1 MAMKK
6 LTKVNLA
13 LTLSLA
19 VALTGC
25 SQPSNSA
32 VKPAE
37 PAAAGTPASPATAKK
52 DPVTLRI
59 TYWAGS
65 QITVDKT
72 NAVVDLFQKAYP
84 HIKVESE
91 YYAGDAYWDKLNVQ
105 AASSSMPDVVRMDYS
120 KITNYVNKNLLLPLD
135 DYMAK
140 KTINMDGVNPIHI
153 DGAKFNGK
161 VYGINIGNN
170 SLVSFYDADLLAK
183 AGVTPPTPTYTWEQY
198 EKDLRT
204 IKEKLGIYGD
214 THMSQQHFAV
224 WLRQHGKKM
233 YNAAQDGIGY
243 EDDKVFTDFFDQQL
257 RWQKEGLISPLG
269 VELEVRGLEDG
280 PFPKGQAAFGSF
292 NYWSNH
298 VDIMETQLKKKV
310 GMAMYPGSGDGKGM
324 YIKPSFFHSI
334 ARTSKH
340 PEEAAL
346 FIEFFTNNIDA
357 AKSLN
362 AFFGMPY
369 HPRVL
374 EGMNSSFSD
383 TQKRV
388 SEYLTTVEKNSSL
401 IDPPDPTAGV
411 EVGKIFK
418 NVSDEIFFEKISPKQ
433 GAEKFRAEANAI
445 LLKKK

>member
-1 MAMKK
+1 MRKSMKLK
-6 LTKVNLA
+6 FTSTLLILA
-13 LTLSLA
+13 ALA
-19 VALTGC
+19 GC
-25 SQPSNSA
+25 SQPAATSTPA
-32 VKPAE
+32 AGGKAAE
-37 PAAAGTPASPATAKK
+37 PAASSTPAAAKK
-52 DPVTLRI
+52 EPVTLRI

-65 QITVDKT
+65 QMTVDKT
-72 NAVVDLFQKAYP
+72 NAVVELFQKAYP

-105 AASSSMPDVVRMDYS
+105 AASNSMPDVVRMDYS

-135 DYMAK
+135 DYIQK
-140 KTINMDGVNPIHI
+140 KTINMEGVNPIHI

-170 SLVSFYDADLLAK
+170 ALVSFYDPDVFAK
-183 AGVTPPTPTYTWEQY
+183 AGVTPPTPNYTWEQY

-204 IKEKLGIYGD
+204 FKDKLGIYGD
-214 THMSQQHFAV
+214 THMSQTQFAV
-224 WLRQHGKKM
+224 WLRQQGKKM
-233 YNAAQDGIGY
+233 YNTAQDGLGY
-243 EDDKVFTDFFDQQL
+243 EDDKVFVDFFEQQL

-280 PFPKGQAAFGSF
+280 PFPKGQAAYGSLS
-292 NYWSNH
+292 YWSNH

-324 YIKPSFFHSI
+324 YIKPSFFQSI
-334 ARTSKH
+334 AKSSKH

-362 AFFGMPY
+362 AYFGMPY
-369 HPRVL
+369 HPAVL
-374 EGMNSSFSD
+374 EGMKSSFSD

-388 SEYLTTVEKNSSL
+388 AEYLTTVEKYSSL
-401 IDPPDPTAGV
+401 IDPPDPTAAV
-411 EVGKIFK
+411 EVGKVFK
-418 NVSDEIFFEKISPKQ
+418 NISDEIFFEKTTPKQ
-433 GAEKFRAEANAI
+433 GAEKFRKEANAI
-445 LLKKK
+445 LAKKK